1 MPEDPPFP
9 PSLEAL
15 PFSSS
20 HIADIFGQRTFAR
33 GLEYK
38 SKGVVVNVDV
48 DFERRVIKGAVQ
60 GTRDVPYQSRVTTN
74 ENGFIN
80 AAHCSCPVGS
90 YCKHCVALI
99 LEAGSIHG
107 FTEVVIGP
115 TELPRSVQHWVDEVK
130 GSFTAHTAHEKEKE
144 EKAKAHDSGKPRENV
159 VGGSVIYIIDKSKFG
174 NIPSIVLTPYIVG
187 KKNSAGLQKVVETS
201 FEDLSP
207 ELGATKEDESIVQF
221 ALAALGSSYLGD
233 VLGGDAE
240 LMKMLLNKV
249 VATGRSYYR
258 SASNPPLTKGPRVEG
273 RVKWM
278 FRRDRSQIPAVV
290 GEKDTIIP
298 LLSACPAYVDTYMNH
313 LGFMDLPIDVD
324 TLTKL
329 LIAPPV
335 MPGFADKVHDQLK
348 DLNLPTQIEMP
359 CSMLNEEIIKGEPKP
374 LVSFKSISPVGND
387 ALMYWR
393 RGFEPNKNVNVVDL
407 SFDYGGHVF
416 DLRDKNSE
424 WREARGDDLVVYRRD
439 LAAERKVVQKM
450 KDYGFESLP
459 MYSEGNRM
467 RFIMSGDN
475 DYRWLHFVENVLPKL
490 LKTDWQIEIDDSFS
504 YRVIH
509 PEEAIDFD
517 LTEQTA
523 WWFVLDM
530 GVSVDGQRV
539 SLFPII
545 ISALK
550 RAGVNNFNQLDIQQ
564 LNINGNFYAPMPDGR
579 MIALPFE
586 RIESVLNLIREMY
599 NADIGGCVVEAQNL
613 PQIISHTK
621 ILPTERIKKLAK
633 HLEKLDRIEAI
644 ETPDEFGSEL
654 RQYQKDGLG
663 WLNFLCDMDA
673 GGILADDMGLGKTV
687 QGLALILL
695 RKQKNQLKQPVL
707 VISPTSVVPNW
718 MNEAQRLTPSLR
730 VLKLT
735 GSDRFERFKEIPNN
749 DIVITSYALLLRDI
763 DSLSLSDW
771 SIIILDES
779 QYIKNPTTSLSKAVA
794 RLRAKARFCFTGT
807 PVENNLRE
815 LWSQFNFLMPNMLGN
830 RKSFANYFQKP
841 IERNSSEDRKRILQ
855 RRIRPFM
862 LRRTKTEV
870 VQELPPKTLILQP
883 VELVGAQRDLYE
895 SVRLVMHKRVSEEIR
910 DKGLTGMR
918 ILIIDA
924 LLKLRQTC
932 CDPRLVKLKM
942 ADGITDSAK
951 LETLMDMLPQLVEEG
966 RRIIVFSQFR
976 KMLELI
982 EAELQQLQL
991 DYVMLT
997 GLTKDRQHIINKFQ
1011 RGEVPI
1017 FLISLKAGGTG
1028 LNLTAADTVIHYD
1041 PWWNPAVE
1049 DQATDRAYRIGQ
1061 DKPVFVYKF
1070 IAAGSVEERI
1080 LIMQEYKKGLAGGIF
1095 TEGQAASLAVNQE
1108 EIDFLLQPLEMPD
1121 PRFKRRLNPSLRG
1134 LTESSEFDPSR
1145 KKKSR
1150 KNSGKP
1156 PHLRIVD

>member
-1 MPEDPPFP
+1 MPEDPPI
-9 PSLEAL
+9 SNYLNVL

-20 HIADIFGQRTFAR
+20 HIADIFGQRTFAK

-38 SKGVVVNVDV
+38 SKKAVVNVEV
-48 DFERRVIKGAVQ
+48 DFERRVIQGAVR
-60 GTRDVPYQSRVTTN
+60 GTRELPCQVRVTSN

-90 YCKHCVALI
+90 YCKHCVALV
-99 LEAGSIHG
+99 LEAGAIFG
-107 FTEVVIGP
+107 FTEVVVGP
-115 TELPRSVQHWVDEVK
+115 RELPRSVQHWVDEVK
-130 GSFTAHTAHEKEKE
+130 ESLTTKSAQGQEK
-144 EKAKAHDSGKPRENV
+144 V
-159 VGGSVIYIIDKSKFG
+159 TGGSVIYIIDKSRFG
-174 NIPSIVLTPYIVG
+174 NIPSLVITPYLVG
-187 KKNSAGLQKVVETS
+187 KKNSAGFQKVIETS

-207 ELGATKEDESIVQF
+207 ELGANKEDESIIQF

-233 VLGGDAE
+233 ILGGDPE
-240 LMKMLLNKV
+240 LMKMLLDKI
-249 VATGRSYYR
+249 VATGRSYFR

-273 RVKWM
+273 KLKWV
-278 FRRDRSQIPAVV
+278 FRSDRSQVPSVV
-290 GEKDTIIP
+290 GDKETIVT
-298 LLSACPAYVDTYMNH
+298 LLCACPAYVDTYMNH

-348 DLNLPTQIEMP
+348 ELNLPPQIEMP
-359 CSMLNEEIIKGEPKP
+359 CPMLNEEVIKSEPKAQI
-374 LVSFKSISPVGND
+374 SFKSITPIGND

-393 RGFEPNKNVNVVDL
+393 RGFEPNKNVNVVDV
-407 SFDYGGHVF
+407 SFDYGGHTF

-424 WREARGDDLVVYRRD
+424 HREARGTDLVVYRRD
-439 LAAERKVVQKM
+439 LAAERKVVQRM
-450 KDYGFESLP
+450 RDMGFESLP

-467 RFIMSGDN
+467 RFILTGDS
-475 DYRWLHFVENVLPKL
+475 DYRWLHFVENELPKL
-490 LKTDWQIEIDDSFS
+490 LKTEWSIEIDDTFS

-509 PEEAIDFD
+509 PEEAIEFD
-517 LTEQTA
+517 LREQTA
-523 WWFVLDM
+523 WWFVLEM
-530 GVSVDGQRV
+530 GVKLEGQRI

-550 RAGVNNFNQLDIQQ
+550 RAGVKDFDTLDIEK

-586 RIESVLNLIREMY
+586 RVESVINLIREMY
-599 NADIGGCVVEAQNL
+599 NYEEAGCRVEPQQL
-613 PQIISHTK
+613 PEVLSHIK
-621 ILPTERIKKLAK
+621 ILPTDRVKRLAK

-644 ETPDEFGSEL
+644 ETPEDFGSQL

-687 QGLALILL
+687 QGLALVLY
-695 RKQKNQLKQPVL
+695 RKQKKQLNQPVL
-707 VISPTSVVPNW
+707 VVSPTSVVPNW
-718 MNEAQRLTPSLR
+718 VNEAERLTPSLR
-730 VLKLT
+730 VLRLT

-779 QYIKNPTTSLSKAVA
+779 QYIKNPTTSLAKAVG

-841 IERNSSEDRKRILQ
+841 IERKNSEDRKRTLQ

-862 LRRTKTEV
+862 LRRTKSEV

-883 VELVGAQRDLYE
+883 VELIGAQRDLYE
-895 SVRLVMHKRVSEEIR
+895 SVRLVMHKRVNEEIR
-910 DKGLTGMR
+910 EKGIMGMR

-976 KMLELI
+976 RMLELI
-982 EAELQQLQL
+982 EAELQQIKL

-997 GLTKDRQHIINKFQ
+997 GITKDRQRIINKFQ
-1011 RGEVPI
+1011 RGDVPI

-1061 DKPVFVYKF
+1061 EKPVFVYKF

-1080 LIMQEYKKGLAGGIF
+1080 LVMQEFKKGLAGGIF

-1108 EIDFLLQPLEMPD
+1108 EIDFLLQPLDMPD
-1121 PRFKRRLNPSLRG
+1121 PRFRRRRDSSRCGDNSSLLG
-1134 LTESSEFDPSR
+1134 DSTQPGNKQSR
-1145 KKKSR
+1145 RDKT
-1150 KNSGKP
+1150 KP

>member
-1 MPEDPPFP
+1 MPEDPPI
-9 PSLEAL
+9 SNYLNVL

-20 HIADIFGQRTFAR
+20 HIADIFGQRTFAK

-38 SKGVVVNVDV
+38 SKKSVVSVEV
-48 DFERRVIKGAVQ
+48 DFEKRVILGAVR
-60 GTRDVPYQSRVTTN
+60 GTRELPYQVRVTCN

-80 AAHCSCPVGS
+80 AALCSCPVNS
-90 YCKHCVALI
+90 YCKHCVALV
-99 LEAGSIHG
+99 LEAGSIFG
-107 FTEVVIGP
+107 FTEVVVGP
-115 TELPRSVQHWVDEVK
+115 RELPRSVQHWVDEVK
-130 GSFTAHTAHEKEKE
+130 GSLTAKSAQGQDKV
-144 EKAKAHDSGKPRENV
+144 A
-159 VGGSVIYIIDKSKFG
+159 GGSVIYIIDKSRFG
-174 NIPSIVLTPYIVG
+174 NIPSLVITPYVVG
-187 KKNSAGLQKVVETS
+187 RKNAAGFQKVVETS
-201 FEDLSP
+201 FEDLSA
-207 ELGATKEDESIVQF
+207 ELGANKEDESIVQF

-233 VLGGDAE
+233 ILGGDPE
-240 LMKMLLNKV
+240 LMKMLLDKV
-249 VATGRSYYR
+249 VATGRSYFR
-258 SASNPPLTKGPRVEG
+258 SASNPPLTKGPRAEG
-273 RVKWM
+273 RLKWV
-278 FRRDRSQIPAVV
+278 FRNDRSQVPSVV
-290 GEKDTIIP
+290 GERESIIP
-298 LLSACPAYVDTYMNH
+298 LLSACPAYVDPYMNH

-335 MPGFADKVHDQLK
+335 MPGFADKVHEQLK
-348 DLNLPTQIEMP
+348 ELNLPSQIEMP
-359 CSMLNEEIIKGEPKP
+359 CPMLNEEVINSEPKP
-374 LVSFKSISPVGND
+374 QISFKSISPVGND

-393 RGFEPNKNVNVVDL
+393 RGFEPNKNVNVVDV
-407 SFDYGGHVF
+407 SFDYGGHTF
-416 DLRDKNSE
+416 DLRDKHAE
-424 WREARGDDLVVYRRD
+424 HREARGNDLVVYRRD
-439 LAAERKVVQKM
+439 LAAERKVVQRM
-450 KDYGFESLP
+450 RAMGFESLP

-475 DYRWLHFVENVLPKL
+475 DYRWLHFVENELPKL
-490 LKTDWQIEIDDSFS
+490 LRTEWKIDIDDSFS
-504 YRVIH
+504 YRVVH
-509 PEEAIDFD
+509 PEEAIEFD

-523 WWFVLDM
+523 WWFVLEM
-530 GVSVDGQRV
+530 GVNLEGRKI

-550 RAGVNNFNQLDIQQ
+550 RAGVTDFDQLDIQK

-586 RIESVLNLIREMY
+586 RVESVINLIREMY
-599 NADIGGCVVEAQNL
+599 NYEIQGVSVEPQQL
-613 PQIISHTK
+613 PQVLSHIK
-621 ILPTERIKKLAK
+621 ILPTDRIKRLAK
-633 HLEKLDRIEAI
+633 HLEKLDRIESI
-644 ETPDEFGSEL
+644 DTPEEFGSVL
-654 RQYQKDGLG
+654 RQYQKEGLG

-695 RKQKNQLKQPVL
+695 RKRKNQLTQPVL
-707 VISPTSVVPNW
+707 VVSPTSVVSNW
-718 MNEAQRLTPSLR
+718 VNEAERLTPSLR
-730 VLKLT
+730 VLRLT
-735 GSDRFERFKEIPNN
+735 GSDRFERFKEIPHH

-763 DSLSLSDW
+763 ESLSLSDW
-771 SIIILDES
+771 SIVILDES
-779 QYIKNPTTSLSKAVA
+779 QYIKNPSTSLAKAVGQ
-794 RLRAKARFCFTGT
+794 LRAKSRFCFTGT

-841 IERNSSEDRKRILQ
+841 IERNQNEERKRILQ

-883 VELVGAQRDLYE
+883 IELVGAQRDLYE
-895 SVRLVMHKRVSEEIR
+895 SVRLVMHKRVNEEIR
-910 DKGLTGMR
+910 DKGILGMR

-951 LETLMDMLPQLVEEG
+951 LEALMDMLPQLVEEG

-976 KMLELI
+976 RMLELI
-982 EAELQQLQL
+982 ETELQRIKL

-997 GLTKDRQHIINKFQ
+997 GITKDRQRVINKFQ
-1011 RGEVPI
+1011 RGDVPI
-1017 FLISLKAGGTG
+1017 FLVSLKAGGTG

-1070 IAAGSVEERI
+1070 IASGSVEERI
-1080 LIMQEYKKGLAGGIF
+1080 LVMQEFKKGLAGGIF
-1095 TEGQAASLAVNQE
+1095 MDGQSSSLAVDQE
-1108 EIDFLLQPLEMPD
+1108 EINFLLQPLDMPD
-1121 PRFKRRLNPSLRG
+1121 PRLTRRRNPASRRDGKR
-1134 LTESSEFDPSR
+1134 
-1145 KKKSR
+1145 
-1150 KNSGKP
+1150 P